1 MSACFVDLNRD
12 PGAMAAWSPRR
23 VVSLPS
29 PLTDPEA
36 LHGSADCRDVAQVV
50 QALHHRDDVKDPV
63 LDDLGELGGP
73 LLDHEGLEQ
82 LHHLVRGAPE
92 LLLPVRARVRK
103 PEPWRRSVSVR
114 GGYASQ
120 GRGEQQWR
128 ATAPLAFGLQTHF
141 TLVSPLHWNS
151 SSGRA
156 RARKLGVA
164 ETTLRRLDA
173 TDLGSSA
180 RLDSGG
186 SAVPGPRTPPKGN
199 LLPRFR
205 IRDPPLAADR
215 ARSMSNRHGS
225 HRRLPSR
232 LLGLSSWF
240 SFLAKG
246 AAEGEEEKYWSPL
259 VENGR
264 MGSKSLWPRSP
275 TCFLPWT
282 IQAQQA
288 AFILPPDRHLAHP
301 PPLLQGTISRKKKGA
316 ISARQGRGGVRL

>member
-1 MSACFVDLNRD
+1 M
-12 PGAMAAWSPRR
+12 
-23 VVSLPS
+23 
-29 PLTDPEA
+29 
-36 LHGSADCRDVAQVV
+36 
-50 QALHHRDDVKDPV
+50 
-63 LDDLGELGGP
+63 
-73 LLDHEGLEQ
+73 
-82 LHHLVRGAPE
+82 
-92 LLLPVRARVRK
+92 
-103 PEPWRRSVSVR
+103 
-114 GGYASQ
+114 
-120 GRGEQQWR
+120 
-128 ATAPLAFGLQTHF
+128 AFGLQTHF

-186 SAVPGPRTPPKGN
+186 SAVPGPRTPPKGS

-240 SFLAKG
+240 PFLAKG
-246 AAEGEEEKYWSPL
+246 AAEGEEKYWSPL

-288 AFILPPDRHLAHP
+288 AFILPPLPAGHNFPA
-301 PPLLQGTISRKKKGA
+301 KKK
-316 ISARQGRGGVRL
+316 RRDFPQRGERL